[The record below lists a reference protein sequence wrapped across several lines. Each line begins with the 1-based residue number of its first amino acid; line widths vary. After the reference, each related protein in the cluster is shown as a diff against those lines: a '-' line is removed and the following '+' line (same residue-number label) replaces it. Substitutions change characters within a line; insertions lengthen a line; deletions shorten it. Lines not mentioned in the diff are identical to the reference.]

1 MRSCLVLTMI
11 CLASFG
17 NTGANAADMLQLVV
31 EGNGDGL
38 PESLPDASAAAIKK
52 MFFLSEGDSYEFV
65 PPGAAKPANRRN
77 LRTTATTVAQPEQQQ
92 QHRSLDL
99 GCPNACS
106 NSGSTRCWSL
116 GCSYCGRCDGRR
128 LMLSEQRQ
136 IEAAINAFLSDICA
150 DASDC
155 ALEAKILRVSDDGSV
170 SRAT

>member
-1 MRSCLVLTMI
+1 MRSFLVLTML
-11 CLASFG
+11 CLALFG
-17 NTGANAADMLQLVV
+17 NTGSNAADMLQLVV
-31 EGNGDGL
+31 EGNGDVL
-38 PESLPDASAAAIKK
+38 PESLPDASTAAIKK

-65 PPGAAKPANRRN
+65 PPGKAMPANRRN
-77 LRTTATTVAQPEQQQ
+77 LRTTATAAQADQQE
-92 QHRSLDL
+92 HRALDL

-128 LMLSEQRQ
+128 LLLNEQRR

-150 DASDC
+150 DVSDC
-155 ALEAKILRVSDDGSV
+155 SLEAKILRVSDDGSV